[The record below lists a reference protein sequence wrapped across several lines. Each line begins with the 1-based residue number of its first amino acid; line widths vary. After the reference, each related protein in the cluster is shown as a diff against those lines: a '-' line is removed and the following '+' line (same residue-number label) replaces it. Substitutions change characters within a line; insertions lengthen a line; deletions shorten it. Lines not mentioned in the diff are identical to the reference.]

1 MEQKGTKD
9 ITNREVKSS
18 AFTTYFGKPEN
29 AAELYSALD
38 GVMAAPEE
46 IVYTTL
52 EGVLFVARKNDM
64 AFTVRNRVLVISE
77 HQSTVNLNMPFRD
90 VIYYGRTM
98 EKLIDSRSLYRR
110 KQILIPTPE
119 FYVFYN
125 GNEIFPVE
133 KTLCLSDAYLDKT
146 VRPML
151 ELNVKVIN
159 INLPIHHE
167 ILNKC
172 KPLYEYSWFV
182 QRIREYLRAGNRRDS
197 AIIYAIEDCEREG
210 IMVEFVRE
218 YGSEAI
224 NMLFTQFNMDDALEV
239 SYEEGFEDGKTE
251 GEKRKLIQLVCRML
265 QKGKE
270 VSAIV
275 EDLEVETAEVERIA
289 TIARNTG
296 FQNVERIYEA
306 LQEKQ
311 NLT

>member
-1 MEQKGTKD
+1 M
-9 ITNREVKSS
+9 
-18 AFTTYFGKPEN
+18 
-29 AAELYSALD
+29 
-38 GVMAAPEE
+38 
-46 IVYTTL
+46 
-52 EGVLFVARKNDM
+52 
-64 AFTVRNRVLVISE
+64 
-77 HQSTVNLNMPFRD
+77 
-90 VIYYGRTM
+90 
-98 EKLIDSRSLYRR
+98 
-110 KQILIPTPE
+110 IPTPE